1 LQKTKSKDYKTNSIK
16 MGLNKAKYLITIEQL
31 ILSFICMYDQISQ
44 YFLMIN
50 LDKFCYINRILTKD
64 KIIMHIINKRID
76 NKKDEVIN
84 KVLNLLLVLYIFI
97 KVLN

>member
-1 LQKTKSKDYKTNSIK
+1 
-16 MGLNKAKYLITIEQL
+16 
-31 ILSFICMYDQISQ
+31 
-44 YFLMIN
+44 MIN